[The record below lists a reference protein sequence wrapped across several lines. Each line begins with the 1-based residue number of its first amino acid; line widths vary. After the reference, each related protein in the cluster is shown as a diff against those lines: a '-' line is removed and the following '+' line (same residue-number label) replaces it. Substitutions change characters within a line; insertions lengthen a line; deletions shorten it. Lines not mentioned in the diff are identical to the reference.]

1 VIDGL
6 RRTWLRNPAVQAAGG
21 FTLAGGLAL
30 GLAIGLSPEP
40 ASVRATAAPVRVVL
54 SPTPAQAA
62 EDVVRLQDLTPEA
75 ARLWNAAN
83 PVSTL
88 PNPPARPFRLQ
99 AASVLDEAR
108 AVDCLT
114 AAVYYEAAWEGADGQ
129 RAVAQV
135 VLNRLRHPA
144 YPKSV
149 CGVVFQGAERRAGC
163 QFTFTCDGSLARRP
177 EPAAWDRARRVA
189 QDALSGRVM
198 KTVGNATHYHADYV
212 APYWSPGLVKVAV
225 VGAHVFYRWTGSSGL
240 PPAFAGRYQGGETA
254 LQAARLDAL
263 AGPPAKIVL
272 TSAEA
277 APPVQAPAVEPA
289 SRVETVSAPHEELVV
304 PMEAAAALAEPQEL
318 AKDID
323 WTGRPKPAAPP
334 RLAMP
339 TQGTARLSP
348 Y

>member
-1 VIDGL
+1 VIDRL
-6 RRTWLRNPAVQAAGG
+6 RRIWLHNHAVQAAGG
-21 FTLAGGLAL
+21 LTLAAGVAL
-30 GLAIGLSPEP
+30 GVAIGLSPEP
-40 ASVRATAAPVRVVL
+40 ASVRAAAAPVRAPL
-54 SPTPAQAA
+54 APTPAAA
-62 EDVVRLQDLTPEA
+62 DEGVVRLRDLTPEA
-75 ARLWNAAN
+75 ARVWNAAN

-114 AAVYYEAAWEGADGQ
+114 AAVYYEAAWESPDGQ

-149 CGVVFQGAERRAGC
+149 CGVVFQGAERRTGC
-163 QFTFTCDGSLARRP
+163 QFTFTCDGSLGRRP
-177 EPAAWDRARRVA
+177 APAAWDRARRVA

-198 KTVGNATHYHADYV
+198 RQVGNATHYHADYV

-225 VGAHVFYRWTGSSGL
+225 VGAHVFYRWTGAGGL

-254 LQAARLDAL
+254 LQAARLDGL
-263 AGPPAKIVL
+263 AGEPAKIVL
-272 TSAEA
+272 TSADA

-289 SRVETVSAPHEELVV
+289 PYAEAAPALHEELVV
-304 PMEAAAALAEPQEL
+304 PAEAVATPPEL
-318 AKDID
+318 AKELD
-323 WTGRPKPAAPP
+323 WAGRPKPAAPP

-339 TQGTARLSP
+339 TQGAARLSP